1 MPLTKGEDF
10 NRVTGLRDQ
19 TGHVQQII
27 GVAPKRA
34 RYFYRLRDDRLTE
47 FCVENACGPQS
58 VETIARDGQHRK
70 WQSYWEGDLLVFY
83 PPDGADI
90 SEGVFWAYDKRLQI
104 AVEYPRAE
112 LERKALGMR
121 ASILVPRIP
130 A

>member
-10 NRVTGLRDQ
+10 NRITGLIDERSGKVLELIPD
-19 TGHVQQII
+19 
-27 GVAPKRA
+27 PKIA
-34 RYFYRLRDDRLTE
+34 RYFYRLKDDRMVT
-47 FCVENACGPQS
+47 FCVENASGPQS
-58 VETIARDGQHRK
+58 VETISRDGQHRK
-70 WQSYWEGDLLVFY
+70 WQSYFEGDLLVFY

-121 ASILVPRIP
+121 ASILVPRMP